1 MLLNIV
7 QQCYS
12 KKQCYSI
19 SYNNVT
25 QYHITIFFN
34 IKIEDPKS
42 ENAPNL
48 DKSDEKPSEKPKPKP
63 NPEKTPTE
71 PTVKPKPA
79 QKTLFELM
87 SMNENSSEEENK
99 TKPVNKP
106 KPKPNPN
113 QTNATKPAQTTRL
126 SRKLKTTVVQ
136 KSELKLFLEKKKK
149 ERELKQN

>member
-87 SMNENSSEEENK
+87 RKNENTCEEGNK

-106 KPKPNPN
+106 KPNPN
-113 QTNATKPAQTTRL
+113 QTNTTKPAQTTRL
-126 SRKLKTTVVQ
+126 SRKLKTTAVK

-149 ERELKQN
+149 QKTKLKN